1 MKIYVVDFEEVLKNY
16 VNYHESLK
24 KIQVEKDKFSD
35 DIEKIKK
42 EMERI
47 ISSSKLL
54 VDERSQMEQ
63 GIRFKELQTKA
74 IKLESEFRNDIVKLQ
89 NAELETNFA
98 QISDIVGEW
107 AKKAEIDFVIN
118 KSQAIFVSE
127 KYDATQSVVDILKN
141 NNLYHEFNE
150 SEYLTEVEWTTY
162 RLKTDKFRETSSFF
176 LDDSPTMP
184 SLDGLIWSP
193 HL

>member
-42 EMERI
+42 EMEGI

-63 GIRFKELQTKA
+63 ATRFKELQTRA
-74 IKLESEFRNDIVKLQ
+74 IKLESEFRNDIVTLQ
-89 NAELETNFA
+89 NSELEVNFT
-98 QISDIVGEW
+98 QISDIVSEW
-107 AKKAEIDFVIN
+107 AKKAEIDLVIN
-118 KSQAIFVSE
+118 KSQAIYVKE
-127 KYDATQSVVDILKN
+127 TLDATDAIVDLLKN
-141 NNLYHEFNE
+141 INLYHEFNE
-150 SEYLTEVEWTTY
+150 SEYLTEVE
-162 RLKTDKFRETSSFF
+162 
-176 LDDSPTMP
+176 
-184 SLDGLIWSP
+184 
-193 HL
+193 